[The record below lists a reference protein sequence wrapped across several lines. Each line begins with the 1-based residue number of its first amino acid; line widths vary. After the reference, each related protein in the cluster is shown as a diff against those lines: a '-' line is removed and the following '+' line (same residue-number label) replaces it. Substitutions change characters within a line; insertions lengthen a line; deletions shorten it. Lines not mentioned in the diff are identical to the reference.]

1 MISKTL
7 AEFTASLTYD
17 AIPEAVRRRAK
28 YLMLDGTGIA
38 LAASTYDFA
47 KATIKGLAALG
58 TGDSE
63 VIGFKTKLPLRD
75 AVLANGSLIHGL
87 DYDDTHLTGVVH
99 ITSSCF
105 PTALG
110 VAASLGKSGKD
121 VLTTYVLG
129 VETATRIGMVAK
141 GELNQVGFHPT
152 GVVAAFGGALI
163 AGKLYG
169 LDTRALTMAQG
180 IVLSMASATREY
192 NVEAAWSKRLHP
204 GWAGAAGITSA
215 ALAREG
221 FIGPSATYEGQYGLF
236 ATHLGPHAKGYDLEA
251 ATRDLNST
259 WETLNVAL
267 KPFPAGQLNIACID
281 AALALVNKHGF
292 KPQDIEHV
300 ETLVPQH
307 AVKIVCE
314 PLQTRRHPP
323 NRYAAQFTIPWQVAC
338 ALIHR
343 KFGLAELERY
353 ADPEIGALADKVTYS
368 VDPHTGYPKHFSGA
382 VKIRLKDGR
391 ELAHREQIN
400 RGAGDNPLSEDD
412 IVVKFMDN
420 AMLAVPRERAE
431 KIRRLI
437 LEIDREPDARAVARA
452 LAL

>member
-1 MISKTL
+1 MISKSL
-7 AEFTASLTYD
+7 AAFADGLTYD
-17 AIPEAVRRRAK
+17 AIPETVRRRAK
-28 YLMLDGTGIA
+28 YLMLDATGIA

-47 KATIKGLAALG
+47 QKTVRGLAALG

-63 VIGFKTKLPLRD
+63 VIGFDTRLLLRD

-99 ITSSCF
+99 ITASCL

-110 VAASLGKSGKD
+110 VAASIGKSGKD
-121 VLTTYVLG
+121 VVTAYVTG
-129 VETATRIGMVAK
+129 VEVATRVGAVAK

-152 GVVAAFGGALI
+152 GVVAAFGCALI

-169 LDTRALTMAQG
+169 LDPQQLAMAQG
-180 IVLSMASATREY
+180 IVLSMAAGTREY
-192 NVEAAWSKRLHP
+192 NIEAAWSKRLHP

-221 FIGPSATYEGQYGLF
+221 FIGPSATYEGQFGLF
-236 ATHLGPHAKGYDLEA
+236 ATHLGPHSKGYDLEA
-251 ATRDLNST
+251 ATSGLGST
-259 WETLNVAL
+259 WETMQVAL

-281 AALALVNKHGF
+281 AAIALVKKHGF

-300 ETLVPQH
+300 ETLVPPH

-314 PLQTRRHPP
+314 PLEARRHPP
-323 NRYAAQFTIPWQVAC
+323 NRYAAQFTIPYAVAC
-338 ALIHR
+338 ALIHQ
-343 KFGLAELERY
+343 KFGLAELECY

-368 VDPHTGYPKHFSGA
+368 VDPHTGYPKHFSGE
-382 VKIRLKDGR
+382 VKITLKNGKQ
-391 ELAHREQIN
+391 LAHREQIN
-400 RGAGDNPLSEDD
+400 RGAADNPLSEAD
-412 IVVKFMDN
+412 IVGKFMDN
-420 AMLAVPRERAE
+420 AMMAVPRERAE
-431 KIRRLI
+431 DIQRLI
-437 LEIDREPDARAVARA
+437 LDMERAPDAKAISRA